1 MRRNKAFTE
10 LYIKSLMPKV
20 KEFCVSEGHG
30 FTIRV
35 LPSGVKTFWFY
46 YSLAGKRKKLNL
58 GTYPSVSLAE
68 ARKKYRE
75 AANFVVDKI
84 DPSFSSKTPFVDAPE
99 LISVNSLVDMY
110 TKHIGTHLVEL
121 SVKHQSARLQKHV
134 VPIWGD
140 RSVLEIRRKDAISLI
155 EKIAA
160 DKPGAAR
167 NVLLAAR
174 AMFTYALRRE
184 MVEYNPFSEVG
195 LAVPAASPNDR
206 TRVLSDDELKQVVI
220 PYLLSPGG
228 NITIKKALFLILAT
242 GQRPGEIVGM
252 RKREIDGDW
261 WTIPYA
267 RIKTE
272 RRKGKKNPQ
281 DHRVYLTKLAE
292 LAVQSNEDFIFPA
305 SRGASG
311 AIKTNTL
318 SHHIEYNNPPYLGLQ
333 RWTPHDLRRTARTG
347 MAALRILDR
356 HAEAVL
362 NHAQVGVKKIY
373 DRHHYDDEKKEAL
386 TLWSSHLEKLINE
399 AIGGTDVNRETS
411 SQ

>member
-10 LYIKSLMPKV
+10 LYIKSLAPKE

-35 LPSGVKTFWFY
+35 LPSGVKTFWYY
-46 YSLAGKRKKLNL
+46 YSLMGRRKKLNL
-58 GTYPSVSLAE
+58 GTYPDVSLSE

-75 AANFVVDKI
+75 AANLVVDKV
-84 DPSFSSKTPFVDAPE
+84 DPSVPSKMPSVDE
-99 LISVNSLVDMY
+99 LERISVKTLVDMY
-110 TKHIGTHLVEL
+110 TKHIATHLVEI
-121 SVKHQSARLQKHV
+121 SVKLQSARLQKHV
-134 VPIWGD
+134 VPVWGERD
-140 RSVLEIRRKDAISLI
+140 VLDIRRRDAIFLI

-160 DKPGAAR
+160 SKPGAAR

-184 MVEYNPFSEVG
+184 MFEYNPFSEVG

-220 PYLLSPGG
+220 PYLLSPTG
-228 NITIKKALFLILAT
+228 NTVIKKALFLILVT
-242 GQRPGEIVGM
+242 GQRPGEVVGM
-252 RKREIDGDW
+252 RQREIDGDW
-261 WTIPYA
+261 WTIPYS

-281 DHRVYLTKLAE
+281 DHRVFLTQLAKS
-292 LAVQSNEDFIFPA
+292 AVQAFEDFIFPA

-311 AIKTNTL
+311 AIRTNTI
-318 SHHIEYNNPPYLGLQ
+318 SHHIEYYDPPYLGID

-347 MAALRILDR
+347 MAALRVAER

-362 NHAQVGVKKIY
+362 NHAQAGVKKIY

-386 TLWSSHLEKLINE
+386 SLWSLHLNKLIDEVVAN
-399 AIGGTDVNRETS
+399 ATHNRM
-411 SQ
+411 